1 MLCKNCGTECPDGYN
16 VCTNCGAALEAS
28 TPVETA
34 EVFNVEEP
42 VSKKDK
48 TAKTLGIVSMA
59 LAGVSFILHFF
70 CCLAWFTSLAGI
82 VCGVISCVMGT
93 NKKRGIIGIVLNIIA
108 IVIAVVIGF
117 IIGFASGL
125 SGMY

>member
-42 VSKKDK
+42 VSKSDK
-48 TAKTLGIVSMA
+48 TAKTLGIVSIV
-59 LAGVSFILHFF
+59 LAVVTAILTILCGCFASGTF
-70 CCLAWFTSLAGI
+70 GLAGI
-82 VCGVISCVMGT
+82 ICGVISCIKGS
-93 NKKRGIIGIVLNIIA
+93 NKTKGIIGIIANVAAIILGHVLAFLVTLIFKN
-108 IVIAVVIGF
+108 
-117 IIGFASGL
+117 L
-125 SGMY
+125 